1 MMKTKYA
8 RINNKSWAMFLT
20 VEAHQLMV
28 GCVSIQHSLI
38 RLPKLFNTGV
48 LIILSGMKVA
58 IDLETY

>member
-1 MMKTKYA
+1 M
-8 RINNKSWAMFLT
+8 ILT

-38 RLPKLFNTGV
+38 SLPKLFTTGV

-58 IDLETY
+58 IDLDILAEVHNVAWELILSQK